1 MFYPKRC
8 MEKKDLFRTL
18 KKTKKHMLN
27 ELILHQ
33 TNKRKEKL
41 RTTNFFLFLNHSKS
55 KNIDQQGILRRA
67 SAYLI
72 YCNIGLWNLFLF
84 TKYR

>member
-1 MFYPKRC
+1 MKFKDTSLQCFIRNVAW
-8 MEKKDLFRTL
+8 KKKIYFALL

-41 RTTNFFLFLNHSKS
+41 RTTNFFLFLNHS
-55 KNIDQQGILRRA
+55 NIDQQKT
-67 SAYLI
+67 LI
-72 YCNIGLWNLFLF
+72 SKGFYVVPAP
-84 TKYR
+84 T